1 MRGIARLAGLPRPLS
16 VALAAVAGSL
26 ISESA
31 KVLGRSINHSNNHS
45 SSINSSSSNSSSSS
59 SSSGSSISSESNG
72 SNSSAVPEDIIGNK
86 ILRYNFY

>member
-59 SSSGSSISSESNG
+59 SGSSISSESNG